1 MILSE
6 TDSMS
11 QTPAFDKLAAVLF
24 DGDVRVDNFK
34 VTPGTDPNVPRETL
48 CTALYASLE
57 RCGLIRNGQL
67 RPIAETGT
75 V

>member
-1 MILSE
+1 
-6 TDSMS
+6 MS
-11 QTPAFDKLAAVLF
+11 PTPAFDKLAAVLF
-24 DGDVRVDNFK
+24 DGDVRVENFK

-57 RCGLIRNGQL
+57 RCGLINHGRL
-67 RPIAETGT
+67 RAIAETGT